1 MKNKKKTWIIIIA
14 VVVIIILI
22 IAGITGKK
30 DSTPV
35 TAEKIKLNNITE
47 VIPANGKIQ
56 PVIEVKISPDVS
68 GEIVELNFK
77 EGDKV
82 KRGDLII
89 KIKQDV
95 YISVKERAEASLN
108 ATKAQLDQQLAQFTQ
123 TEANFERNKKLY
135 EQKAI
140 SEKEYEDALSQYEVA
155 RSRSRL
161 PDSMSAAMMLLLRR
175 QMRICTK
182 QTYMPLW
189 MALFPN

>member
-1 MKNKKKTWIIIIA
+1 MKNKKKTCIIIIA
-14 VVVIIILI
+14 VAVIIILI

-30 DSTPV
+30 DNTPV

-89 KIKQDV
+89 KIKQPETLDKEEILKALGFDSSW
-95 YISVKERAEASLN
+95 ISV
-108 ATKAQLDQQLAQFTQ
+108 TK
-123 TEANFERNKKLY
+123 RNG
-135 EQKAI
+135 
-140 SEKEYEDALSQYEVA
+140 
-155 RSRSRL
+155 
-161 PDSMSAAMMLLLRR
+161 
-175 QMRICTK
+175 
-182 QTYMPLW
+182 
-189 MALFPN
+189 